1 MFSSNLVFLTKPK
14 QTTSVRRRHAAL
26 VLENVDSSTSLRESL
41 PIDAFSCL
49 AMMMRFYPE

>member
-1 MFSSNLVFLTKPK
+1 MFSSNLVFLTKPE